1 MVVLERKDERES
13 KIKIS
18 TLVNKIKHA
27 LFLLLALTLST
38 NLLAQNQGKIVGTV
52 VDAETGETLIG
63 VNVVIEGSI
72 QGTATDIDGN
82 YTIRKV
88 DPGTYNLIVS
98 YLSFATQTITGVIVD
113 DGETVKLDITLQPE
127 SEFLEEIVVSAD
139 AIKSGEAGL
148 LAIQKKSTSIQDGI
162 SSEEISKNGDGNVGS
177 AMKRVSGVSV
187 VGGKDVYVRG
197 LGNRYSN
204 VQLNGAPIPSTNP
217 NKKEAPVDI
226 LSSGIVDNIIVQ
238 KTFTPDQF
246 GEFSGGSVKILTK
259 EFPEFKN
266 FSMSYSTSVNSVSTL
281 QDYLGY
287 EGGSTDF
294 LGFDDGFRKL
304 PNQVE
309 DSEITSEQEA
319 GSIVDDLNGSWS
331 SKNITSL
338 PSQKLSISFS
348 DQINQD
354 NMPIGIVSNF
364 SYKYATDSRQNE
376 TFRYI
381 NNYNESTQ
389 AVLLGSDYIRN
400 TGTESTSLSTML
412 NVFVKPSS
420 VTKIGLKN
428 LYSNS
433 SDNTYSVIEGSY
445 YNFDNDNRQTV
456 LEFDRR
462 AIYSS
467 SLNLETYFR
476 NFFSSKLEANLTYS
490 KAVRD
495 LPDRRTTQYAR
506 TDAGNL
512 EIIFPFRGNTHF
524 FSLQD
529 DNNYSGGLDYEL
541 KPFEK
546 LDVKAGVFGLYKDRQ
561 FESFKLVYQDLS
573 NSFPSED
580 KSQSPEEIFTGDN
593 IRAGNL
599 DLIETSSSRD
609 SYEGEQKLA
618 AGYFS
623 LNWSPA
629 ERWNIVTG
637 LRAEN
642 SAQYINGD
650 VLIDELD
657 ILPALNLT
665 YRPSERTNLRSAF
678 SITLARP
685 EFRELSDF
693 NFQDFV
699 GGRTVYGNPGLE
711 RTRIF
716 NYDLRI
722 ETYPNSG
729 ELFAISAFYKK
740 FENPI
745 ELFYRI
751 TQNNEVRYDNVDEAQ
766 LLGIELEGRK
776 NITDQLRLSSNLS
789 LIHSEV
795 SYADGASVGRQANS
809 ERAMFGQSPY
819 TINASAFYLMPGIGS
834 ELTLSFNTFGKRIS
848 AVGNNEQPDD
858 EFEQSFNKLDASF
871 TKNMGKASINISI
884 GNILG
889 DDITYKQGD
898 TITNQYEIGTTFT
911 VGFNFSFN

>member
-1 MVVLERKDERES
+1 MNLIKSSLVVFY
-13 KIKIS
+13 
-18 TLVNKIKHA
+18 A
-27 LFLLLALTLST
+27 LFIFTT
-38 NLLAQNQGKIVGTV
+38 NLYAQNAGKIVGTV

-63 VNVVIEGSI
+63 VNVVIEGTI
-72 QGTATDIDGN
+72 KGTATDIDGN
-82 YTIRKV
+82 YSIRNV
-88 DPGTYNLIVS
+88 SVGTYNIVVS
-98 YLSFATQTITGVIVD
+98 YLSYSTQTITGLVVA
-113 DGETVKLDITLQPE
+113 DGETKKLDIALQQE
-127 SEFLEEIVVSAD
+127 SEFLDEIVVSAE
-139 AIKSGEAGL
+139 AINSGEAGL
-148 LAIQKKSTSIQDGI
+148 LALQKKSVPVQDGI
-162 SSEEISKNGDGNVGS
+162 SSEEISKTGDGNVGS

-204 VQLNGAPIPSTNP
+204 IQLNGAPIPSTNP

-246 GEFSGGSVKILTK
+246 GEFSGGSVKIITK
-259 EFPEFKN
+259 EFPESKN
-266 FSMSYSTSVNSVSTL
+266 LSLSYSTSVNSVATF

-287 EGGSTDF
+287 SGGGTDF
-294 LGFDDGFRKL
+294 LGYDDGFREL

-309 DSEITSEQEA
+309 DSEITSDAEG
-319 GSIVDDLNGSWS
+319 GSIVDELNGSWS

-338 PSQKLSISFS
+338 PSQKVSVTYS
-348 DQINQD
+348 DQFNED
-354 NMPIGIVSNF
+354 KMPIGLVSNF
-364 SYKYATDSRQNE
+364 SYKYATDVRSNE

-381 NNYNESTQ
+381 NNFNESTNT
-389 AVLLGSDYIRN
+389 VLFGSDYIRN
-400 TGTESTSLSTML
+400 TGTESTSLSTMV

-433 SDNTYSVIEGSY
+433 SDNTFSVIEGSY

-456 LEFDRR
+456 AEFDRR

-467 SLNLETYFR
+467 SLNFET
-476 NFFSSKLEANLTYS
+476 FFKDFLSSRLEANLTYS
-490 KAVRD
+490 KAIRD

-506 TDAGNL
+506 TDANEL
-512 EIIFPFRGNTHF
+512 EVIFPFRGNTHF

-529 DNNYSGGLDYEL
+529 DNNYSVGIDYEL
-541 KPFEK
+541 QP
-546 LDVKAGVFGLYKDRQ
+546 LDKVSVKVGAFGLYKDRD

-573 NSFPSED
+573 NSFPTDE
-580 KSQSPEEIFTGDN
+580 KSLTPEEIFTGDN

-599 DLIETSSSRD
+599 ELIESSSSRD
-609 SYEGEQKLA
+609 SYNGEQQLA

-623 LNWSPA
+623 FNWSPTNH
-629 ERWNIVTG
+629 WNIVTG

-642 SAQYINGD
+642 SAQFINGD

-657 ILPALNLT
+657 LLPALNLT
-665 YRPSERTNLRSAF
+665 FRPSDKTNLRSAF

-685 EFRELSDF
+685 EFRELSNF

-699 GGRTVYGNPGLE
+699 GGRTVYGNPNLE
-711 RTRIF
+711 RTKIY
-716 NYDLRI
+716 NYDVRL

-751 TQNNEVRYDNVDEAQ
+751 TQNNEVRYDNVDEAN
-766 LLGIELEGRK
+766 LYGVELEARK
-776 NITDQLRLSSNLS
+776 DVTEQLRLSSNLS
-789 LIHSEV
+789 FIYSEV

-819 TINASAFYLMPGIGS
+819 TFNANAFYVLPKINS

-858 EFEQSFNKLDASF
+858 EFEEPFNKLDVSF
-871 TKNMGKASINISI
+871 SKNFGKASINVSI
-884 GNILG
+884 ENILN

-898 TITNQYEIGTTFT
+898 TITNQYEIGTTFS